1 MRFFKRQ
8 AIPEKAQPQQSVI
21 TASENWQTHRS
32 RVDFWF
38 NYAPKK

>member
-8 AIPEKAQPQQSVI
+8 PAPEKTQPQQSNI
-21 TASENWQTHRS
+21 TASENGQAHRS

-38 NYAPKK
+38 NYASKK